1 MPDWL
6 TDINKI
12 GSISS
17 IVGLIVTVF
26 LFAEARR
33 IKNSFLRRA
42 RLPEVNRELIKLS
55 SNLSDRLKDWE
66 NSKTLA
72 IETFSQIKALLEN
85 IKPKL
90 PSEEKKKVAEYLQQL
105 HPKKYFI
112 YDSSLSD
119 LTEDDGWDRYTELSG
134 LVTTLQQ
141 LAKDSRWDQL

>member
-17 IVGLIVTVF
+17 IIGLVVTVF
-26 LFAEARR
+26 LFIEARS

-42 RLPEVNRELIKLS
+42 RLPEVNRELLKFTSQLS
-55 SNLSDRLKDWE
+55 ERLKDWE
-66 NSKTLA
+66 NSKTDA

-90 PSEEKKKVAEYLQQL
+90 PSEEKKKVDEYLQQL
-105 HPKKYFI
+105 HPKKYLI
-112 YDSSLSD
+112 INGSLSD
-119 LTEDDGWDRYTELSG
+119 LNEDDAWDRYTELSG

-141 LAKDSRWDQL
+141 LAKDSKWD